1 MYNYL
6 QKLSNQITYVIDER
20 EREREREKEKERE
33 REIIYFQKEWNVQ
46 NHGQANS
53 LRRNQMSRR
62 RTQVLGNI
70 NRICNSS

>member
-6 QKLSNQITYVIDER
+6 QKLSNQITDVVD
-20 EREREREKEKERE
+20 EREREREKENERE
-33 REIIYFQKEWNVQ
+33 REIRYFQKEWIVQ

-70 NRICNSS
+70 NRI